1 MPETSGLCSELG
13 MVFVMEREALSI
25 LSGESNTRE
34 GFNYLSSVQSSQPAV
49 QLQEL
54 MNSVVPVQSITARRA
69 TGMEHVLTPR
79 ERGLCWRIKGVLSK
93 IQNGLAPEN
102 KGLPLS
108 GLEQ

>member
-1 MPETSGLCSELG
+1 

-54 MNSVVPVQSITARRA
+54 MNSVVPVQSITARSA

-93 IQNGLAPEN
+93 IQNGLAPEK

>member
-1 MPETSGLCSELG
+1 
-13 MVFVMEREALSI
+13 MVFVMEKEALSI

-93 IQNGLAPEN
+93 IQNGLAPEK